1 MHSTSLVAAVLTIAV
16 SDGTLQSLRAQD
28 IVMPER
34 LAQNSSVSPPGA
46 PLSPGQPSPNVG
58 SRSGVPN
65 APIGHR
71 QPTPRD
77 VPPEAQSRPPSE
89 GGGSPFQIPNI
100 CTNC

>member
-16 SDGTLQSLRAQD
+16 SDSTLQSLHVQD
-28 IVMPER
+28 IVVPER
-34 LAQNSSVSPPGA
+34 LAQNSSVSPPAA
-46 PLSPGQPSPNVG
+46 PLSPGQPSPGVG

-77 VPPEAQSRPPSE
+77 VPPEAQSGQPSQ